1 MLSVFESIKWVLCGK
16 ARAGKW
22 LMISVGAVALSL
34 PAAAARA
41 DDRGRGIRDRW
52 ESGWQDRN
60 WRDREWGGR
69 DHHRHDHD
77 DKRIDVD
84 IHIGR
89 RLPRRPEYVTR
100 EVRVWVPP
108 VYRTVVDRKWVE
120 PVYRTET
127 ERMWVPDRYEEREVV
142 TWHRGHRHV
151 RIERVLVEPGH
162 YKLCERRVLVCEG
175 RWETC
180 ERQELVCAGHYETR
194 FERVR
199 VADGHDHRHHI
210 SPLAVVNPQ
219 LGVAFQIGR

>member
-1 MLSVFESIKWVLCGK
+1 MLPVIESIKWVLCGK
-16 ARAGKW
+16 ARASKW
-22 LMISVGAVALSL
+22 LMISFGAVVLSL

-41 DDRGRGIRDRW
+41 DDRG
-52 ESGWQDRN
+52 GWQDRN

-69 DHHRHDHD
+69 DRDWRDRH

-84 IHIGR
+84 IHIGHR
-89 RLPRRPEYVTR
+89 VPRRPEYVTR

-127 ERMWVPDRYEEREVV
+127 ERVWVPDRYEEREVISR
-142 TWHRGHRHV
+142 HRGHRHV

-194 FERVR
+194 LERVR
-199 VADGHDHRHHI
+199 VADGHAHRHHI